1 MRIHQKRIVNDK
13 IQFQVL
19 LKHYNQSSKK
29 CGLVKW
35 PNFYIGILLPTSLD
49 HWTTVKVVPITT
61 FSFPFHFGVAQ
72 CDFSPKHNQVGV
84 EQRGLENKT
93 TDATRMG
100 FVFFSLKGIYYLR
113 ELWYFLAITR
123 IRNEEKKN
131 KVPLTDPNNRF
142 RRSARKKEK
151 KNKCNGTDAT
161 ERQREMS
168 LNNFETIKGWTD
180 TAKNKINKKYGC
192 NSNNKSLFGR
202 IYYR

>member
-100 FVFFSLKGIYYLR
+100 FAFFFFKGNLLPERTLILFGHHQDKKR
-113 ELWYFLAITR
+113 GEEEQGATDGSQQPLSTLC
-123 IRNEEKKN
+123 EKK
-131 KVPLTDPNNRF
+131 
-142 RRSARKKEK
+142 RKKK
-151 KNKCNGTDAT
+151 QV
-161 ERQREMS
+161 QRDRCDGKTKR
-168 LNNFETIKGWTD
+168 NVIK
-180 TAKNKINKKYGC
+180 
-192 NSNNKSLFGR
+192 
-202 IYYR
+202 